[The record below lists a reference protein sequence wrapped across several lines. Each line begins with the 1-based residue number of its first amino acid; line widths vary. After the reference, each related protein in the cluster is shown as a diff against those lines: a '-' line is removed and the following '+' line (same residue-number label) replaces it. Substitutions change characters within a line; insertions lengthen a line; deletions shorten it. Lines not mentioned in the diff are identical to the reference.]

1 MRKSLGI
8 IGGSGLYNINNLQ
21 IIKSHEITTP
31 WGDPS
36 NSIVELNYN
45 DETLFFLPR
54 HGKNHHISP
63 SKINYRANIDALKQ
77 LGVTDILSISS
88 VGSLKETLQP
98 GSFVI
103 VDQFIDLTKCRV
115 SSFFDADIV
124 VHVSMAH
131 PTDKALMDIVDL
143 SLDNIS
149 INYKRGGVYVCIEG
163 PQFSTL
169 SESNLYRSWDC
180 DVIGMTNMP
189 EAKLCREASLR
200 YATVG
205 MITDYDCWHPAHDNV
220 EVSNVMDMLHKNTLI
235 AQEFILKFISHYSS
249 SSINS
254 KLNSFD
260 CLVTPINKIKKDT
273 KHKLKHILPEL
284 LKN

>member
-143 SLDNIS
+143 SLDNIA
-149 INYKRGGVYVCIEG
+149 
-163 PQFSTL
+163 
-169 SESNLYRSWDC
+169 ES
-180 DVIGMTNMP
+180 
-189 EAKLCREASLR
+189 
-200 YATVG
+200 ATV
-205 MITDYDCWHPAHDNV
+205 ID
-220 EVSNVMDMLHKNTLI
+220 
-235 AQEFILKFISHYSS
+235 
-249 SSINS
+249 
-254 KLNSFD
+254 
-260 CLVTPINKIKKDT
+260 LVYNPIKT
-273 KHKLKHILPEL
+273 QL
-284 LKN
+284 LKEAEKQGCKCIDGLGMLLYQAVPGFEQWFGVKPMVDNETRKMFLAK